1 MSSSLTK
8 LRARL
13 LRSLLAGA
21 SCLAPGPT
29 GRYLARRFVTPGP
42 AGRRQAAAIA
52 ATLDDVQRQTL
63 RIDGFDI
70 AVYQWGD
77 PSRQPYVLLSH
88 GWASYGL
95 RFAAWVPQLRALG
108 YAVLAFDQAAH
119 GLSSGQISNLP
130 HFVKILREM
139 GSRFGRPAVFIGHSL
154 GTAAVVFADDPAWR
168 PARYVLIAP
177 LVEPAGSARR
187 QFQAAGLAPATFV
200 PFENWLIELTGTCF
214 ADFDA
219 TSHLPLFDRPALVIH
234 DRRDR
239 ETPWEEGARFAAL
252 WPGAQLFSTEGLGHN
267 RMVDHPSVITRALD
281 FVGPA
286 AP

>member
-1 MSSSLTK
+1 MSSSIAK

-13 LRSLLAGA
+13 LRGLMSGI
-21 SCLAPGPT
+21 SRLAPGPT
-29 GRYLARRFVTPGP
+29 GRSLARRFVTPGA

-52 ATLDDVQRQTL
+52 ATLTDVQQQTL
-63 RIDGFDI
+63 RIDGIDI

-77 PSRQPYVLLSH
+77 PAQQPYVLLSH

-95 RFAAWVPQLRALG
+95 RFAAWVPQLRARG

-119 GLSSGQISNLP
+119 GLSSGKISNMP
-130 HFVKILREM
+130 HFVKMLRQIGE
-139 GSRFGRPAVFIGHSL
+139 RFGRPAVFIGHSL
-154 GTAAVVFADDPAWR
+154 GAASVVFADAPAWR
-168 PARYVLIAP
+168 PSRYVLIAP
-177 LVEPAGSARR
+177 L
-187 QFQAAGLAPATFV
+187 LAPAASAQRQFRAFGIAPGAFV
-200 PFENWLIELTGTCF
+200 PFENWLIQITGKRF

-219 TSHLPLFDRPALVIH
+219 TAYLPHFDRPALIIH

-267 RMVDHPSVITRALD
+267 RMVDHASVIARALE
-281 FVGPA
+281 FIGPA
-286 AP
+286 SG

>member
-1 MSSSLTK
+1 MSPSLIK

-13 LRSLLAGA
+13 LRGLLAGA
-21 SCLAPGPT
+21 SHLAPGPT

-42 AGRRQAAAIA
+42 PGRRQAAAIA
-52 ATLDDVQRQTL
+52 ATLDGMQRQTL
-63 RIDGFDI
+63 HIDGFGI
-70 AVYQWGD
+70 VVYRWGD
-77 PSRQPYVLLSH
+77 LARQPYVLLSH

-130 HFVKILREM
+130 HFVKVLREM

-154 GTAAVVFADDPAWR
+154 GTAAAVFADDPTWR
-168 PARYVLIAP
+168 AARYVLIAP
-177 LVEPAGSARR
+177 LVEPAASARR
-187 QFQAAGLAPATFV
+187 KFQAAGIAPATFA
-200 PFENWLIELTGTCF
+200 PFENWLIQLTGTCF

-219 TSHLPLFDRPALVIH
+219 TSHLPQFDRPALVIH

-252 WPGAQLFSTEGLGHN
+252 WPGAQLFSTDGLGHT